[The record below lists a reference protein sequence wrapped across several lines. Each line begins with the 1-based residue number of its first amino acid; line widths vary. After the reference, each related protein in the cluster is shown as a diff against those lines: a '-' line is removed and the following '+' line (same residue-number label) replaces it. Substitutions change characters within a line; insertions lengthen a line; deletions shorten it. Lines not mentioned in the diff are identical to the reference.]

1 MYLKQIWKAINV
13 FKTLR
18 KAINN
23 LKQIWKAINVFKV
36 RMDSRQK
43 VFCGSNANGITWLLM
58 PR

>member
-23 LKQIWKAINVFKV
+23 LWKAINVFKA
-36 RMDSRQK
+36 RMGLRQR
-43 VFCGSNANGITWLLM
+43 VFCGSNAYGITWLLM